1 MSKSAKAKSNGKAAT
16 KTVAKKV
23 VKAAPAK
30 VVVGD
35 TAASRVYKVKKP
47 FPSGVRAEFTSAIP
61 KAGAPLGVIAKKTG
75 VGLAKARS
83 YAYWLASN
91 GYLTR
96 VAA

>member
-1 MSKSAKAKSNGKAAT
+1 MSKSKKSNAKTAKPAA
-16 KTVAKKV
+16 K
-23 VKAAPAK
+23 KAAPAK
-30 VVVGD
+30 VAKSVTIGD
-35 TAASRVYKVKKP
+35 TAASRVYKVKKA

-61 KAGAPLGVIAKKTG
+61 KGGASLGAIAKKTG

-83 YAYWLASN
+83 YAYWLSSN